1 MSTSREGLQHGTAAE
16 RELLHEGRRGGADR
30 VAISMRV
37 GHDQQDVRDPAVAC
51 LQHDPSRLGLQVHQ
65 PGLRFDVQDGR
76 PVGSVEESFDPPIPG
91 ALVSVAGEWYLSA
104 ELEAL
109 VQPRPEAIEQANLT
123 KIAQRSRTRIGVD
136 SDVETNGRPEAR
148 ELIDADVG
156 QGTPLDPAGL
166 RRRHAGGGAYRLE
179 RVPRHPPGISEL
191 APDPREVPACQSA
204 ASIDRPLAGS
214 HPPSIEIQTYSRL
227 ICPVMEGLPEGYHP
241 AMPDI
246 DFAFL
251 ADAAETVPGQKFH
264 VLGGGIARIGG
275 RKFPLRHP
283 HLALVIG
290 LQVTAPET
298 EREHEIRFVLLDP
311 DGAEVA
317 GATGSLVARSQRDG
331 RDATLTFSIDLW
343 NLTFP
348 SPGDYSFRLLVNGS
362 ERKRLPL
369 LLLRPPAGSDTEDVA
384 TGTRPSDA

>member
-1 MSTSREGLQHGTAAE
+1 VCGVGEPIA
-16 RELLHEGRRGGADR
+16 
-30 VAISMRV
+30 VAIRWAAFAGST
-37 GHDQQDVRDPAVAC
+37 GGLDV
-51 LQHDPSRLGLQVHQ
+51 L
-65 PGLRFDVQDGR
+65 
-76 PVGSVEESFDPPIPG
+76 
-91 ALVSVAGEWYLSA
+91 
-104 ELEAL
+104 
-109 VQPRPEAIEQANLT
+109 
-123 KIAQRSRTRIGVD
+123 
-136 SDVETNGRPEAR
+136 
-148 ELIDADVG
+148 LIDQDTLPS
-156 QGTPLDPAGL
+156 QSL
-166 RRRHAGGGAYRLE
+166 RA
-179 RVPRHPPGISEL
+179 
-191 APDPREVPACQSA
+191 
-204 ASIDRPLAGS
+204 
-214 HPPSIEIQTYSRL
+214 
-227 ICPVMEGLPEGYHP
+227 YHP

-275 RKFPLRHP
+275 RRFPLRHP

-348 SPGDYSFRLLVNGS
+348 TPGDYSFRLLVNGS

-369 LLLRPPAGSDTEDVA
+369 LLLRPPAGGDGEGVM
-384 TGTRPSDA
+384 TGTRPSDD